1 MASKAKKNNFIKD
14 ALALCIITLVAGA
27 LLGLVNEMTAPVIK
41 EAQEKAA
48 MAAYKEVYTDAADFA
63 SDDAI
68 TAYVASPEYQSA
80 LSAAGVEKASVM
92 VAYKALDASG
102 NVIGYVMTTDSTN
115 GYGGQISISVGMK
128 ADGTVTGM
136 KYLILNETSGIGS
149 KAADASFM
157 NEYIGQT
164 TDKFALGTNVDA
176 ISGATVT
183 SKAVNNAMNAALV
196 FVQQQAQ

>member
-1 MASKAKKNNFIKD
+1 MASNKKNNFIKD

-27 LLGLVNEMTAPVIK
+27 LLGLVNEITAPIIK
-41 EAQEKAA
+41 DAQEKAA

-63 SDDAI
+63 SDDAV
-68 TAYVASPEYQSA
+68 TAYVTSPEYQSA

-149 KAADASFM
+149 RAAEPDFM
-157 NEYIGQT
+157 NEFIGQT
-164 TDKFALGTNVDA
+164 TDKFVLGTNVDA
-176 ISGATVT
+176 MSGATVT